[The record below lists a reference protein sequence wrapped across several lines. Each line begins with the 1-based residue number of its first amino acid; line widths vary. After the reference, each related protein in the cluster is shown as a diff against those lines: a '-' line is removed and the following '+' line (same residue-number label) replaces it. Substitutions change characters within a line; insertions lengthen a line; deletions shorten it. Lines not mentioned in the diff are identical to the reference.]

1 MTEERQMTATHNVLF
16 AKLNID
22 QIGCGKQINN
32 KKSNNSKRKFRIA
45 KEVCTKSVKKE
56 IQPDETGGQRGICQ
70 PSTFFFRKKAVQ
82 LARTH
87 SSVKSTTPEPFSR
100 PDVCF
105 VHASLLD
112 CLQQR
117 FGS

>member
-70 PSTFFFRKKAVQ
+70 PSTFFFSKK
-82 LARTH
+82 
-87 SSVKSTTPEPFSR
+87 SR
-100 PDVCF
+100 PARS
-105 VHASLLD
+105 HALFCQEYHPGTILTP
-112 CLQQR
+112 R
-117 FGS
+117 